1 MFSLNNKAQL
11 HRCDVG
17 NLPSRAG
24 SVWLGSAFLLLHGA
38 RRWLPARAALAQDQ
52 TRRISGSSPCW
63 SQTRSRQSRR
73 DWGEVC
79 GVGPRR
85 GAEQMSWN

>member
-52 TRRISGSSPCW
+52 TRRISGSLPLLEPDPIPPEPPGLGRGVW
-63 SQTRSRQSRR
+63 GRAAQRR
-73 DWGEVC
+73 
-79 GVGPRR
+79 
-85 GAEQMSWN
+85 